1 MSLLN
6 SQKDPKLPGLV
17 TKETADK
24 IIVSEQALG
33 EDDEEQKQDFNNPSQ
48 PAEKQRLSKKQ
59 R

>member
-24 IIVSEQALG
+24 IIVSEQALC
-33 EDDEEQKQDFNNPSQ
+33 EDDEE
-48 PAEKQRLSKKQ
+48 
-59 R
+59 